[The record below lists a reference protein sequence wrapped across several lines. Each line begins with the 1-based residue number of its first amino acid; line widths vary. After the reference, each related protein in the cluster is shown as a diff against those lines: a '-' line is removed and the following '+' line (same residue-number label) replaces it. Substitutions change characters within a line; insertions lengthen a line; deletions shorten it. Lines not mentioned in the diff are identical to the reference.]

1 MMEAVVANR
10 KDQIHRVAQNLFR
23 QRGFSATSMRDL
35 AKAVGIEPAS
45 LYSHIAS
52 KDQLLQDICFQM
64 AQEFFE
70 ALDQSQ
76 IPGVKADEQLR
87 MAIDGHIRIILDN
100 LDASAVFFHEWR
112 HLKEPALTEFKEL
125 RKQYEERF
133 RSIVREGQEQRVLR
147 DIDEEFITFTLFS
160 SMNRIFEW
168 QETRK
173 EKQPE
178 EFSAQI
184 NQLFLEG
191 LRVE

>member
-1 MMEAVVANR
+1 
-10 KDQIHRVAQNLFR
+10 
-23 QRGFSATSMRDL
+23 MRDL

-45 LYSHIAS
+45 LYSHISS
-52 KDQLLQDICFQM
+52 KDQLLQDICFEM
-64 AQEFFE
+64 AGEFFE
-70 ALDQSQ
+70 ALDRSQ
-76 IPGVKADEQLR
+76 IPGLQADEQLR

-112 HLKEPALTEFKEL
+112 HLKEPALTEFKEM

-133 RSIVREGQEQRVLR
+133 RSIVRKGQDEGALR
-147 DIDEEFITFTLFS
+147 DVDEEFVTFTLFS

-168 QETRK
+168 QETRNQ
-173 EKQPE
+173 KQPE

-191 LRVE
+191 LSVW

>member
-1 MMEAVVANR
+1 MEAVVANR

-133 RSIVREGQEQRVLR
+133 RSIVREGQEQGVLR
-147 DIDEEFITFTLFS
+147 NIDEEFITFTLFS

>member
-1 MMEAVVANR
+1 METVVAPR
-10 KDQIHRVAQNLFR
+10 KDQIRHVAQNLFR
-23 QRGFSATSMRDL
+23 QKGYAVSTMRDL

-64 AQEFFE
+64 ADSFFG

-76 IPGVKADEQLR
+76 IPGLTADEQLR
-87 MAIDGHIRIILDN
+87 MAIEGHIRVIVEN

-112 HLKEPALTEFKEL
+112 HLKEPKLTRFKEL

-133 RSIVREGQEQRVLR
+133 RSIVRKGQHEGIFRQV
-147 DIDEEFITFTLFS
+147 DEKFVTFTLFS

-168 QETRK
+168 D
-173 EKQPE
+173 
-178 EFSAQI
+178 EFDKIKTAADISDNI
-184 NQLFLEG
+184 SRLFLEG
-191 LRVE
+191 LKI